1 MDCIS
6 LFDVSL
12 TLVRPLS
19 IIFATDAGSTK
30 CDVLSID
37 SFQIL
42 KVPSNFISADR
53 KENLSMI

>member
-12 TLVRPLS
+12 TLVRPLN